1 MGFAVLDDLPGGHR
15 ICLESL
21 FNTAEQLG
29 ECMANVVGKREI
41 APETVL
47 LELAVPRIAAKR
59 RPGQFVILKRDERGE
74 RIPLTVAMS
83 NTAKGTISVIFQV
96 VGAGTR
102 GLAAVEVGGEIQ
114 DVVGP
119 LGKPTEIAKVGTV
132 AAIGGG
138 IGVAV
143 AYPIAEAMKA
153 AGNKVIGIMGS
164 RNKALLILEDEFK
177 AVCDELIVCTDDGTY
192 GRKGFVTDALQEVI
206 DRGEKVDEA
215 LAIGP
220 VPMMRAVCKVTK
232 AAGIPTVVS
241 LNPIMIDGTGMCG
254 GCRVE
259 VGGATKFACVDGP
272 EFDGHEVN
280 WDVLVSR
287 QAAYKSYEHE
297 KCNMF
302 EADGAGQA

>member
-1 MGFAVLDDLPGGHR
+1 
-15 ICLESL
+15 
-21 FNTAEQLG
+21 
-29 ECMANVVGKREI
+29 MAKVVVRREI

-47 LELAVPRIAAKR
+47 LELEAAKIANKR
-59 RPGQFVILKRDERGE
+59 RPGQFVILKKDEKGE
-74 RIPLTVAMS
+74 RIPLTIAMS
-83 NTAKGTISVIFQV
+83 DAAKGTISVIFQV

-102 GLAAVEVGGEIQ
+102 GLAEVSVGGEIQ

-119 LGKPTEIAKVGTV
+119 LGKPTEIRKVGTV

-138 IGVAV
+138 IGTAV

-153 AGNKVIGIMGS
+153 AGNKVIGITGA
-164 RNKALLILEDEFK
+164 RTKDLLILEEQFR

-206 DRGEKVDEA
+206 DRGEKIDEA

-220 VPMMRAVCKVTK
+220 VPMMRAVCKVTR
-232 AAGIPTVVS
+232 AAEIPTVVS
-241 LNPIMIDGTGMCG
+241 LNPIMVDGTGMCG

-259 VGGATKFACVDGP
+259 VGGVTKFACVDGP

-280 WDVLVSR
+280 WDVLVAR
-287 QAAYKSYEHE
+287 QSAYKTHE
-297 KCNMF
+297 RERCNLT
-302 EADGAGQA
+302 GSAGEKGS